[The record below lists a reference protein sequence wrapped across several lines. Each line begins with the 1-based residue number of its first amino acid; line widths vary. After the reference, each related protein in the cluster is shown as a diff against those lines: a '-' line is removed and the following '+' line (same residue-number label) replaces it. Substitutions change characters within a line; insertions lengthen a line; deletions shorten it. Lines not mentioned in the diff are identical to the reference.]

1 MICVYV
7 SGHKG
12 VDGIRGVPVSIPARD
27 RNALVGAWGGFGR
40 TTGRP
45 VTGSGVWRLGRP
57 RGTRSGAQNGVL
69 SPAPNVN
76 PDSEYRLPGRLQSE
90 VRRPGLP

>member
-40 TTGRP
+40 TTGRARAY
-45 VTGSGVWRLGRP
+45 GGWGGRGERGAGP
-57 RGTRSGAQNGVL
+57 RMAF
-69 SPAPNVN
+69 
-76 PDSEYRLPGRLQSE
+76 
-90 VRRPGLP
+90 

>member
-1 MICVYV
+1 MSLATRALTAFAACLCRYPRETGTHWL
-7 SGHKG
+7 GH
-12 VDGIRGVPVSIPARD
+12 
-27 RNALVGAWGGFGR
+27 GA
-40 TTGRP
+40 
-45 VTGSGVWRLGRP
+45 GSGVWRLGRP

>member
-40 TTGRP
+40 TTGR
-45 VTGSGVWRLGRP
+45 VRAYNGSACDGFGRTQ
-57 RGTRSGAQNGVL
+57 RV
-69 SPAPNVN
+69 
-76 PDSEYRLPGRLQSE
+76 
-90 VRRPGLP
+90 GL